1 VLAVTLIDWKN
12 VQKYFHEHQTQQH
25 RMTPRYLF
33 ERLHNVSTYQLLVLV
48 APTEV
53 PQPILTIR
61 SNAIE
66 VRLQHAKY
74 SDILLAVPQ
83 YPLLANTA
91 QIRPAEDHYE
101 IKIKY
106 SNPDLPSLDDDDE
119 VLPNIEALSTIYCR
133 FCGLELAGDASKQYV
148 PCWFWNSFSK
158 LVHVRTPRSIRSV
171 NGMPSQHWTELLEY
185 WTCVC
190 TREGL
195 HNKLARATQIS
206 RSVNGT
212 ALLTVP
218 GRILVGPDSVVVH
231 NDQIWKEHVLVEQE
245 LFAVPSHV
253 INVPLMCAC
262 CASTVGTIDL
272 PNREHFLFW
281 KHMIRSTPI
290 EPGLLTPPAKDVFA

>member
-1 VLAVTLIDWKN
+1 MLAVTLIDWKN

-148 PCWFWNSFSK
+148 PL
-158 LVHVRTPRSIRSV
+158 LVL
-171 NGMPSQHWTELLEY
+171 EL
-185 WTCVC
+185 
-190 TREGL
+190 
-195 HNKLARATQIS
+195 I
-206 RSVNGT
+206 
-212 ALLTVP
+212 
-218 GRILVGPDSVVVH
+218 
-231 NDQIWKEHVLVEQE
+231 
-245 LFAVPSHV
+245 F
-253 INVPLMCAC
+253 
-262 CASTVGTIDL
+262 
-272 PNREHFLFW
+272 
-281 KHMIRSTPI
+281 
-290 EPGLLTPPAKDVFA
+290 